1 MSNRKQ
7 PVIMILLMFV
17 MAVAVSAQNPDE
29 LFVPSVSLTQEEM
42 PQGGST
48 IVEYTLE
55 ITADHFVYPEM
66 TKIEVETPAGI
77 QAGRPVLP
85 GTMQKLDPVSQQMKD
100 VYVGTVRFQIPITAA
115 LMLHWGHMKSLY
127 IPPIRAAH
135 PQSVTF
141 RYGNPLHSI

>member
-100 VYVGTVRFQIPITAA
+100 VYVGR
-115 LMLHWGHMKSLY
+115 SD
-127 IPPIRAAH
+127 
-135 PQSVTF
+135 F
-141 RYGNPLHSI
+141 RSP